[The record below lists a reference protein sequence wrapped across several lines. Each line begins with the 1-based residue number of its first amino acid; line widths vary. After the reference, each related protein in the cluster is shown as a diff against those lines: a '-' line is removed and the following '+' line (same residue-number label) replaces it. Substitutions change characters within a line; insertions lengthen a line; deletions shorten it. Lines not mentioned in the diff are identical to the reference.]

1 LKAFSL
7 TLYHLQRNNPIWAY
21 HKVKICDCWGG
32 CVIDKRK
39 KTGDHGVA
47 VGAAVLIEA
56 AGGGGGCKKL
66 CSVAISGIQELL

>member
-7 TLYHLQRNNPIWAY
+7 TLYHIQRNNPICAY

-39 KTGDHGVA
+39 KRRSWGGCR
-47 VGAAVLIEA
+47 GCCVLIEA
-56 AGGGGGCKKL
+56 AGGGGAAKIY
-66 CSVAISGIQELL
+66 AQ